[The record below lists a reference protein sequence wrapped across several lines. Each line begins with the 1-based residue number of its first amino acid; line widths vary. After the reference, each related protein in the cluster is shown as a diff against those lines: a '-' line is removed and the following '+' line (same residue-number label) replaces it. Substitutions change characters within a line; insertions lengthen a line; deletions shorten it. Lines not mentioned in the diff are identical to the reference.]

1 MFRKLLLFL
10 FSHRT
15 LALLRWDVYF
25 LRMRLL
31 NVASRRNSKLLMHI
45 GSMPRP
51 RYLNLGSGPRGLHD
65 PNWLN
70 IDGFKDV
77 NVHFTMDFNSRFPFE
92 NDTFDGI
99 FCEHV
104 FEHFGL
110 PEGQALLQECL
121 RVLVPGGC
129 IRLIMPDGEKILRNY
144 CNEPETLI
152 KKREVPSGSAMESVN
167 SWFYQRYEHQ
177 CIYDGKLLEW
187 QLKNAGFE
195 QISRSAFRQGGA
207 SKALLLDDLKYE
219 WESIYM
225 EAVKPGS
232 VSSGMPQ

>member
-15 LALLRWDVYF
+15 LALLRWDFYF
-25 LRMRLL
+25 LRMRFF
-31 NVASRRNSKLLMHI
+31 NVASRRNKKLLAHI
-45 GSMPRP
+45 ISMPRP
-51 RYLNLGSGPRGLHD
+51 RYLNLGSGPRGLD
-65 PNWLN
+65 DKKWLN
-70 IDGFKDV
+70 IDGFKDI

-110 PEGQALLQECL
+110 LEGQTLLRECH
-121 RVLVPGGC
+121 RVMAPGGC
-129 IRLIMPDGEKILRNY
+129 IRLIMPDGEKIIQTY
-144 CNEPETLI
+144 CNDPEILVRQ
-152 KKREVPSGSAMESVN
+152 REVSSGVAMEAVN

-177 CIYDGKLLEW
+177 CIYDGKLLEL
-187 QLKNAGFE
+187 QLNNAGFE
-195 QISRSAFRQGGA
+195 QISRCNFRHGDA
-207 SKALLLDDLKYE
+207 SKSLLLDDFKYE

-225 EAVKPGS
+225 EAVKP
-232 VSSGMPQ
+232 VDIYSGMPQ

>member
-1 MFRKLLLFL
+1 M

-15 LALLRWDVYF
+15 LALLRWDLYF
-25 LRMRLL
+25 VKIGIS
-31 NVASRRNSKLLMHI
+31 NYFKRRNKKILKHISLM
-45 GSMPRP
+45 PKP
-51 RYLNLGSGPRGLHD
+51 RYLNLGSGPRGLDD
-65 PNWLN
+65 PKWLN

-92 NDTFDGI
+92 NDKFDGI

-110 PEGQALLQECL
+110 PEGQALLRECL
-121 RVLVPGGC
+121 RVIVPGGC
-129 IRLIMPDGEKILRNY
+129 IRLIMPDGEKIIRTY
-144 CNEPETLI
+144 CSEPQMLI
-152 KKREVPSGSAMESVN
+152 KQREVSSGAAMEAVN

-177 CIYDGKLLEW
+177 CIYDGKLLES

-195 QISRSAFRQGGA
+195 QIRRCAFLQGDA
-207 SKALLLDDLKYE
+207 SKTLLLDDPKYE

-225 EAVKPGS
+225 EAVKPGGS
-232 VSSGMPQ
+232 HSDVLQ